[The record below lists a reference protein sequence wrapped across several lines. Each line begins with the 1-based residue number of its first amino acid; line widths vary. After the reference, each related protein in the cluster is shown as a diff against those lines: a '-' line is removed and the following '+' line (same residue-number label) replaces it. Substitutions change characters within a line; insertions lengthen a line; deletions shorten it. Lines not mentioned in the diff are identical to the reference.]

1 VTSYG
6 YEAANGS
13 LVPMQVIPTL
23 SQSFTG
29 DSRASEI
36 EVSADGRFIYASNRG
51 YASVAIFAADPAT
64 GFLWTV
70 DIVRTGDKTSRFF
83 ALAPDSGFMFVGHE
97 DSDTIAAF
105 TVDQETDRIAATD
118 NMISTR
124 GPVCIVCSAEW
135 SCLRQCFVRAPQSPS
150 RTFGSAASV
159 MCLGSSSSECIR

>member
-1 VTSYG
+1 MARWCRCRSYRRCRKASLAT
-6 YEAANGS
+6 AAHPKSRFPLTDGS
-13 LVPMQVIPTL
+13 SMPQT
-23 SQSFTG
+23 
-29 DSRASEI
+29 A
-36 EVSADGRFIYASNRG
+36 
-51 YASVAIFAADPAT
+51 VAIFAADPAT